1 MGKEMRKHI
10 DKFKSFSNKMTNK
23 FDFVLGKEYS
33 LDELPQNIKD
43 DIERQF
49 DEYSELQPEDYYYV
63 AKLLKQEEIE
73 EYLHNQF
80 GEYDIQDALEEP
92 YMKKL
97 IKDIKNNGLDYPPV
111 GIEGNHRDLAFWF
124 LKKELPYLEMVQ
136 MD

>member
-49 DEYSELQPEDYYYV
+49 D
-63 AKLLKQEEIE
+63 
-73 EYLHNQF
+73 
-80 GEYDIQDALEEP
+80 
-92 YMKKL
+92 
-97 IKDIKNNGLDYPPV
+97 GLSLSPHLSHHIV
-111 GIEGNHRDLAFWF
+111 CSFI
-124 LKKELPYLEMVQ
+124 
-136 MD
+136 